1 MCWSLERKCFVV
13 LNGIHPNSGKNID
26 IKIPQSYVKWRTAR
40 HKNKEIEVP
49 DGFTK
54 EGNSLIESAREQAML
69 VPKQIKLVNGEPI
82 GEFNSNSY
90 FQTQRA
96 SSGKLDSKQRQHL
109 QGLKDE
115 EMAQEEQLDEEK
127 I

>member
-1 MCWSLERKCFVV
+1 MKKSDYFDYEF
-13 LNGIHPNSGKNID
+13 IHPNGGKNIN
-26 IKIPQSYVKWRTAR
+26 IKIPQSYVLWKKTK
-40 HKNKEIEVP
+40 HKNKEIEIP
-49 DGFTK
+49 NGFNE
-54 EGNSLIESAREQAML
+54 EGNRMIESAREKAML
-69 VPKQIKLVNGEPI
+69 VPKQIKLVDGEPI
-82 GEFNSNSY
+82 NEFNSNSY

>member
-1 MCWSLERKCFVV
+1 MKRSDYFDYEF
-13 LNGIHPNSGKNID
+13 IHPNGGKNIN
-26 IKIPQSYVKWRTAR
+26 IKIPQSYVLWKTIK
-40 HKNKEIEVP
+40 HKNKEIEIP
-49 DGFTK
+49 NGFNE
-54 EGNSLIESAREQAML
+54 EGNRMIESAREKAML

>member
-1 MCWSLERKCFVV
+1 MKRSDYFDYEF
-13 LNGIHPNSGKNID
+13 IHPNGGKNIN
-26 IKIPQSYVKWRTAR
+26 IKIPQSYVKWKKTK
-40 HKNKEIEVP
+40 HKNKEIEIP
-49 DGFTK
+49 NGFNE
-54 EGNSLIESAREQAML
+54 EGNRMIESAREKAML
-69 VPKQIKLVNGEPI
+69 VPKQIKLVDGEPI
-82 GEFNSNSY
+82 NEFNSNSY

-115 EMAQEEQLDEEK
+115 EMKQEEQLDEEK

>member
-1 MCWSLERKCFVV
+1 MKKSDYFDYEF
-13 LNGIHPNSGKNID
+13 IHPNGGKNIN
-26 IKIPQSYVKWRTAR
+26 IKIPQSYVLWKTIK
-40 HKNKEIEVP
+40 HKNKEIEIP
-49 DGFTK
+49 NGFNE
-54 EGNSLIESAREQAML
+54 EGNRMIESAREKAML

-115 EMAQEEQLDEEK
+115 EMKQEEQLDEEK

>member
-1 MCWSLERKCFVV
+1 MKKSDYFDYEF
-13 LNGIHPNSGKNID
+13 IHPNGGKNIN
-26 IKIPQSYVKWRTAR
+26 IKIPQSYVLWKKIK
-40 HKNKEIEVP
+40 HKNKEIEIP
-49 DGFTK
+49 DGFN
-54 EGNSLIESAREQAML
+54 EQGNAMIESAREQAML

>member
-1 MCWSLERKCFVV
+1 MKKSDYFEYSF
-13 LNGIHPNSGKNID
+13 IHPNGGKNIN
-26 IKIPQSYVKWRTAR
+26 IKIPQSYVKWRTTR

-115 EMAQEEQLDEEK
+115 EMKQEEQLDEEK

>member
-1 MCWSLERKCFVV
+1 MKRNEYFEYSF
-13 LNGIHPNSGKNID
+13 IHPNGLKNTIV
-26 IKIPQSYVKWRTAR
+26 KIPQASVKWKTIR
-40 HKNKEIEVP
+40 HKNKDIEIP
-49 DGFTK
+49 NGFD
-54 EGNSLIESAREQAML
+54 EAGNALIQSARDKAML
-69 VPKQIKLVNGEPI
+69 VPKQVKMVDGEPI

-109 QGLKDE
+109 QGLKDDE
-115 EMAQEEQLDEEK
+115 IKQEEQLDEEK

>member
-1 MCWSLERKCFVV
+1 MKRNEYFEYSF
-13 LNGIHPNSGKNID
+13 IHPNGLKNTIV
-26 IKIPQSYVKWRTAR
+26 KIPQASVKWKTIR
-40 HKNKEIEVP
+40 HKNKDIEIP
-49 DGFTK
+49 NGFD
-54 EGNSLIESAREQAML
+54 EAGNALIQSARDKAML
-69 VPKQIKLVNGEPI
+69 VPKQVKMVDGEPI

-109 QGLKDE
+109 QGLKDDEIKQE
-115 EMAQEEQLDEEK
+115 EQEEQLDEEK

>member
-1 MCWSLERKCFVV
+1 MKRSDYFDYEF
-13 LNGIHPNSGKNID
+13 IHPNGGKNIN
-26 IKIPQSYVKWRTAR
+26 IKIPQSYVLWKTIK
-40 HKNKEIEVP
+40 HKNKEIEIP
-49 DGFTK
+49 NGFN
-54 EGNSLIESAREQAML
+54 EQGNKMIESAREQAML

>member
-1 MCWSLERKCFVV
+1 MKKSDYFEYSF
-13 LNGIHPNSGKNID
+13 IHPNGGKNID
-26 IKIPQSYVKWRTAR
+26 IKIPQSYVKWRTTR

>member
-1 MCWSLERKCFVV
+1 MKKSDYFDYEF
-13 LNGIHPNSGKNID
+13 IHPNGGKNIN
-26 IKIPQSYVKWRTAR
+26 IKIPQSYVLWKTIK
-40 HKNKEIEVP
+40 HKNKEIEIP
-49 DGFTK
+49 NGFN
-54 EGNSLIESAREQAML
+54 EQGNKMIESAREQAML

-115 EMAQEEQLDEEK
+115 EMKQEEQLDEEK

>member
-1 MCWSLERKCFVV
+1 MKRSDYFEYEF
-13 LNGIHPNSGKNID
+13 IHPNGGKNIN
-26 IKIPQSYVKWRTAR
+26 IKIPQSYVLWKTIK
-40 HKNKEIEVP
+40 HKNKEIEIP
-49 DGFTK
+49 NGFN
-54 EGNSLIESAREQAML
+54 EQGNKMIESAREQAML

-115 EMAQEEQLDEEK
+115 EMKQEEQLDEEK

>member
-1 MCWSLERKCFVV
+1 MKKSDYFDYEF
-13 LNGIHPNSGKNID
+13 IHPNGGKNIN
-26 IKIPQSYVKWRTAR
+26 IKIPQSYVKWRTTR
-40 HKNKEIEVP
+40 HKNKEIEIP
-49 DGFTK
+49 DGFN
-54 EGNSLIESAREQAML
+54 EQGNKMIESAREQAML

>member
-1 MCWSLERKCFVV
+1 MKKSDYFEYSF
-13 LNGIHPNSGKNID
+13 IHPNGGKNIN
-26 IKIPQSYVKWRTAR
+26 IKIPQSYVKWKTIR
-40 HKNKEIEVP
+40 HKNKEIEIP
-49 DGFTK
+49 DGFN
-54 EGNSLIESAREQAML
+54 EQGNTMIESAREKAML

-115 EMAQEEQLDEEK
+115 EMKQEEQLDEEK

>member
-1 MCWSLERKCFVV
+1 MKRSDYFDYEF
-13 LNGIHPNSGKNID
+13 IHPNGGKNIN
-26 IKIPQSYVKWRTAR
+26 IKIPQSYVLWKTIK
-40 HKNKEIEVP
+40 HKNKEIEIP
-49 DGFTK
+49 NGFN
-54 EGNSLIESAREQAML
+54 EQGNKMIESAREQAML

-115 EMAQEEQLDEEK
+115 EMKQEEQLDEEK

>member
-1 MCWSLERKCFVV
+1 MKRSDYFDYEF
-13 LNGIHPNSGKNID
+13 IHPNGGKNIN
-26 IKIPQSYVKWRTAR
+26 IKIPQSYVLWKTIK
-40 HKNKEIEVP
+40 HKNKEIEIP
-49 DGFTK
+49 NGFNE
-54 EGNSLIESAREQAML
+54 EGNRMIESAREKAML
-69 VPKQIKLVNGEPI
+69 VPKQIKLVDGEPI
-82 GEFNSNSY
+82 NEFNSNSY

>member
-1 MCWSLERKCFVV
+1 MKKSDYFEYSF
-13 LNGIHPNSGKNID
+13 IHPNGGKNID
-26 IKIPQSYVKWRTAR
+26 IKIPQSYVKWTKIK

-49 DGFTK
+49 NGFTK
-54 EGNSLIESAREQAML
+54 EGNALIEKAREKAML
-69 VPKQIKLVNGEPI
+69 VPKQIKLVDGEPI
-82 GEFNSNSY
+82 NEFNSNSY

-96 SSGKLDSKQRQHL
+96 SSSKLDSSQKQYLSELR
-109 QGLKDE
+109 DE

>member
-1 MCWSLERKCFVV
+1 MKKSDYFDYEF
-13 LNGIHPNSGKNID
+13 IHPNGGKNIN
-26 IKIPQSYVKWRTAR
+26 IKIPQSYVLWKTIK
-40 HKNKEIEVP
+40 HKNKEIEIP
-49 DGFTK
+49 NGFN
-54 EGNSLIESAREQAML
+54 EQGNRMIEAAREQAML

>member
-1 MCWSLERKCFVV
+1 MKKSDYFDYEF
-13 LNGIHPNSGKNID
+13 IHPNGGKNIN
-26 IKIPQSYVKWRTAR
+26 IKIPQSYVLWKKIK
-40 HKNKEIEVP
+40 HKNKEIEIP
-49 DGFTK
+49 NGFN
-54 EGNSLIESAREQAML
+54 EQGNKMIESAREQAML

-96 SSGKLDSKQRQHL
+96 SSGKLDSKQRQYL

>member
-1 MCWSLERKCFVV
+1 MKKSDYFDYEF
-13 LNGIHPNSGKNID
+13 IHPNGGKNIN
-26 IKIPQSYVKWRTAR
+26 IKIPQSYVKWKTIR
-40 HKNKEIEVP
+40 HKNKEIEIP
-49 DGFTK
+49 NGFN
-54 EGNSLIESAREQAML
+54 EQGNAMIESTREKAML
-69 VPKQIKLVNGEPI
+69 VPKKTKLVDGEPI
-82 GEFNSNSY
+82 NEFNSNSY

>member
-1 MCWSLERKCFVV
+1 MKKSDYFDYEF
-13 LNGIHPNSGKNID
+13 IHPNGGKNIN
-26 IKIPQSYVKWRTAR
+26 IKIPQSYVKWRTTR

-96 SSGKLDSKQRQHL
+96 TSTGIKR
-109 QGLKDE
+109 
-115 EMAQEEQLDEEK
+115 
-127 I
+127 

>member
-1 MCWSLERKCFVV
+1 MKRSEYFEYSF
-13 LNGIHPNSGKNID
+13 IHPNGLKNTIV
-26 IKIPQSYVKWRTAR
+26 KIPQASVKWKTIR
-40 HKNKEIEVP
+40 HKNKDIEIP
-49 DGFTK
+49 NGFD
-54 EGNSLIESAREQAML
+54 EAGNALIQSARDKAML
-69 VPKQIKLVNGEPI
+69 VPKQVKMVDGEPI

-115 EMAQEEQLDEEK
+115 EMKQEEQLDEEK
-127 I
+127 V

>member
-1 MCWSLERKCFVV
+1 MKKSDYFDYEF
-13 LNGIHPNSGKNID
+13 IHPNGGKNIN
-26 IKIPQSYVKWRTAR
+26 IKIPQSYVKWRTTR

-115 EMAQEEQLDEEK
+115 EMKQEEQLDEEK

>member
-1 MCWSLERKCFVV
+1 MKKSDYFEYSF
-13 LNGIHPNSGKNID
+13 IHPNGGKNID
-26 IKIPQSYVKWRTAR
+26 IKIPQSYVKWRTTR

-115 EMAQEEQLDEEK
+115 EMKQEEQLDEEK

>member
-1 MCWSLERKCFVV
+1 MKRSDYFDYEF
-13 LNGIHPNSGKNID
+13 IHPNGGKNIN
-26 IKIPQSYVKWRTAR
+26 IKIPQSYVLWKTIK
-40 HKNKEIEVP
+40 HKNKEIEIP
-49 DGFTK
+49 DGFNE
-54 EGNSLIESAREQAML
+54 EGNRMIESAREKAML

>member
-1 MCWSLERKCFVV
+1 MKKSDYFDYEF
-13 LNGIHPNSGKNID
+13 IHPNGGKNIN
-26 IKIPQSYVKWRTAR
+26 IKIPQSYVKWKTIR
-40 HKNKEIEVP
+40 HKNKEIEIP
-49 DGFTK
+49 DGFN
-54 EGNSLIESAREQAML
+54 EQGNAMIESAREQAML

>member
-1 MCWSLERKCFVV
+1 MKKSDYFDYEF
-13 LNGIHPNSGKNID
+13 IHPNGGKNIN
-26 IKIPQSYVKWRTAR
+26 IKIPQSYVLWKTIK
-40 HKNKEIEVP
+40 HKNKEIEIP
-49 DGFTK
+49 NGFN
-54 EGNSLIESAREQAML
+54 EQGNKMIESAREQAML

>member
-1 MCWSLERKCFVV
+1 MKRSEYFEYSF
-13 LNGIHPNSGKNID
+13 IHPNGLKNTIV
-26 IKIPQSYVKWRTAR
+26 KIPQSSVKWKTVR
-40 HKNKEIEVP
+40 HKNKEIEIP
-49 DGFTK
+49 DGFDEAGET
-54 EGNSLIESAREQAML
+54 LIQSARDKAML

-96 SSGKLDSKQRQHL
+96 SSGKLDSKQREHL
-109 QGLKDE
+109 QSQKDE

>member
-1 MCWSLERKCFVV
+1 MKKSDYFDYEF
-13 LNGIHPNSGKNID
+13 IHPNGGKNIN
-26 IKIPQSYVKWRTAR
+26 IKIPQSYVLWKTIK
-40 HKNKEIEVP
+40 HKNKEIEIP
-49 DGFTK
+49 NGFNE
-54 EGNSLIESAREQAML
+54 EGNRMIESAREQAML

-115 EMAQEEQLDEEK
+115 EMKQEEQLDEEK